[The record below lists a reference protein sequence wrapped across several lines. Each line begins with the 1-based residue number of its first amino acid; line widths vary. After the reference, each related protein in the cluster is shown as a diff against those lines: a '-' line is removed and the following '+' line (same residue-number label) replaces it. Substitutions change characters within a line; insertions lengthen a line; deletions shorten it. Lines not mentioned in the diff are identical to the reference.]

1 MPMPISTCRAIAA
14 LEPACVADESARA
27 ADTRPV
33 RLGRPSALAKLQ
45 RMADALAQ

>member
-14 LEPACVADESARA
+14 LERESARA

-33 RLGRPSALAKLQ
+33 RLGRTSALAKLQ